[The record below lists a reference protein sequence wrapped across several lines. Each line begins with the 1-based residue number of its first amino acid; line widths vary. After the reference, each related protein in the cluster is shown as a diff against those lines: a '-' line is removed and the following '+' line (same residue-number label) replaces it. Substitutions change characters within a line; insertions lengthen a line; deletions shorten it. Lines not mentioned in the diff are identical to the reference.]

1 MADGDE
7 NDDDDDDLED
17 EVIRGLES
25 ETWRYFFTSSN
36 LIVIALRNY
45 VL

>member
-1 MADGDE
+1 VADGDE

-25 ETWRYFFTSSN
+25 ET
-36 LIVIALRNY
+36 
-45 VL
+45 